1 MQGFS
6 KAIVSSGSH
15 KIPYRQFEVMKS
27 ILGGTPNVEQVPLD
41 IDSILDDNNNFNED
55 SSHNDEE
62 ESGVNDNGN
71 ATISSLS
78 HTTTNDSDRK
88 VNDK

>member
-1 MQGFS
+1 
-6 KAIVSSGSH
+6 
-15 KIPYRQFEVMKS
+15 MKS
-27 ILGGTPNVEQVPLD
+27 ILGGTPNVEPVPLD

-55 SSHNDEE
+55 SSHNDEG
-62 ESGVNDNGN
+62 ESGVNDNDK

-78 HTTTNDSDRK
+78 HTANNDSDSN